1 MIIRRKHVCDKTDT
15 PNNDRDVEIEGERHE
30 TVEDNG
36 NLVIDDRKRI
46 MYLIKKQSY
55 YGNRKNN

>member
-15 PNNDRDVEIEGERHE
+15 PNNDWDIEIEREHHE

-36 NLVIDDRKRI
+36 NIVIDERKRT
-46 MYLIKKQSY
+46 MFLKTKKL
-55 YGNRKNN
+55 

>member
-15 PNNDRDVEIEGERHE
+15 PNNDWDVEIERERQE

-36 NLVIDDRKRI
+36 NIVIDYRKRS
-46 MYLIKKQSY
+46 MYFIKDNN

>member
-1 MIIRRKHVCDKTDT
+1 MIIRRKHVRNKTGN
-15 PNNDRDVEIEGERHE
+15 PANDLDIEIERERQE

-36 NLVIDDRKRI
+36 NIVIDYRKRS
-46 MYLIKKQSY
+46 MYFIKDNY

>member
-15 PNNDRDVEIEGERHE
+15 PNNDWDVEIERERQE
-30 TVEDNG
+30 TVEDIG
-36 NLVIDDRKRI
+36 NIVIDYRKRS
-46 MYLIKKQSY
+46 MYFIKDNY

>member
-1 MIIRRKHVCDKTDT
+1 MIIKRRHVSNKACN
-15 PNNDRDVEIEGERHE
+15 PNNDWDIEIERERHE
-30 TVEDNG
+30 TIEENG

-46 MYLIKKQSY
+46 MYFIKDNN

>member
-1 MIIRRKHVCDKTDT
+1 MIIKRKHIGNPT
-15 PNNDRDVEIEGERHE
+15 NDLDIEIERERQE

-36 NLVIDDRKRI
+36 NIVIDERKRS
-46 MYLIKKQSY
+46 MYFIKDNN

>member
-15 PNNDRDVEIEGERHE
+15 PNNDWDVEIERERQE

-36 NLVIDDRKRI
+36 NIVIDDRKRS
-46 MYLIKKQSY
+46 MYFIKDNN

>member
-15 PNNDRDVEIEGERHE
+15 PNNDWDVEIERERQE

-36 NLVIDDRKRI
+36 NIVIDYRKRS
-46 MYLIKKQSY
+46 MYFIKDNY

>member
-15 PNNDRDVEIEGERHE
+15 PNNDWDVEIERERHE
-30 TVEDNG
+30 TIEENG
-36 NLVIDDRKRI
+36 NLVIDDRKRS
-46 MYLIKKQSY
+46 MYFIKDNN

>member
-1 MIIRRKHVCDKTDT
+1 MVIKRKHIGNPKNYWDI
-15 PNNDRDVEIEGERHE
+15 EIERERQE

>member
-15 PNNDRDVEIEGERHE
+15 PNNDWDVEIERERHE

-46 MYLIKKQSY
+46 MYLIKKQTY